1 MAEEK
6 KSVPRGVIVEFDF
19 TAVDGAQILF
29 DVAKKVL
36 APHKVD
42 LTVKLEAIHLVG
54 GNYQGALAEL
64 FDTLEIN
71 ADAATVATELAE
83 AFKAAL
89 TEKAAA
95 AVTPGFKAFVKGLT
109 ARGLKVVI
117 ATRSDIEQLKPALA
131 DLDPELVVAY
141 AEPSNTYGNC
151 KWDAW
156 RRACNQNGLVDMLTA
171 AVTGSGKGVKSALV
185 AGLSALAVVHDHV
198 AYQDFG
204 GADAVVETVFNAKLA
219 DAVARMLHLA

>member
-1 MAEEK
+1 MAEDK
-6 KSVPRGVIVEFDF
+6 KTSSRGVIVEFDF
-19 TAVDGAQILF
+19 TAVDGAQVLF

-36 APHKVD
+36 EAQGVK
-42 LTVKLEAIHLVG
+42 LTVKLEAMHLVG
-54 GNYQGALAEL
+54 GNYQGALREL
-64 FDTLEIN
+64 FETLEVQ
-71 ADAATVATELAE
+71 ADPVTVAAELAE

-95 AVTPGFKAFVKGLT
+95 AVTPGFKAFVQALT
-109 ARGLKVVI
+109 AKGLKVVI

-131 DLDPELVVAY
+131 DLDAALVVPY

-156 RRACNQNGLVDMLTA
+156 RRACNQNELVNMLTV
-171 AVTGSGKGVKSALV
+171 AVTGSGAGVKSALV
-185 AGLSALAVVHDHV
+185 SGMSALAVVHDHV

-204 GADAVVETVFNAKLA
+204 GADDVVETFDAALAETVF
-219 DAVARMLHLA
+219 RMLHM